1 MADDPKPEGTPTP
14 ESAPTPPPEAAAE
27 GPTPGAAE
35 AKPEAPAAPAAAKPA
50 TPAAKPAP
58 KPAAPKAPAV
68 METEPW
74 EGELPDALKE
84 KFGDAITGYFRY
96 VGQSFLTAK
105 PEAAVPILEFL
116 KSDWGFDY
124 LVDVTATDDPAKPER
139 FELVY
144 ILYSFSRN
152 ERIRIKARVKEGDK
166 PATAVPV
173 HITADWLERE
183 VFDMFG
189 IEFAGHPNMTRILLP
204 DEWQGH
210 PLRKDYNILGMDQKW
225 VQENLGIES
234 GQ

>member
-14 ESAPTPPPEAAAE
+14 ESAPTPPPEAAPE
-27 GPTPGAAE
+27 AA
-35 AKPEAPAAPAAAKPA
+35 PPAPAAPAAEAAAKPPA
-50 TPAAKPAP
+50 APPAAAKPAP

-74 EGELPDALKE
+74 EGELPGALKE
-84 KFGDAITGYFRY
+84 KFGDAITGFFRY
-96 VGQSFLTAK
+96 VGQNFLTAK

-116 KSDWGFDY
+116 KADWGFDY

-144 ILYSFSRN
+144 ILYSFGRN

>member
-14 ESAPTPPPEAAAE
+14 ESAPAPKPEA
-27 GPTPGAAE
+27 PPAE
-35 AKPEAPAAPAAAKPA
+35 AKPEAAPAEKPAA
-50 TPAAKPAP
+50 PAAKPAP
-58 KPAAPKAPAV
+58 KPAAPKPPPV

-74 EGELPDALKE
+74 EGELPDALKAE
-84 KFGDAITGYFRY
+84 FGEQITGFLTY
-96 VGQSFLTAK
+96 VGQSFLTAQVG
-105 PEAAVPILEFL
+105 AAVPIIEYL
-116 KSDWGFDY
+116 KHEWGFDY

-152 ERIRIKARVKEGDK
+152 ERIRVKARVKEGDK
-166 PATAVPV
+166 PPSAVPV
-173 HITADWLERE
+173 HTTADWLERE

-189 IEFAGHPNMTRILLP
+189 IEFEGHPNMKRILMP

-210 PLRKDYNILGMDQKW
+210 PLRKDYSILGMDQKW
-225 VQENLGIES
+225 VQDNLGIES

>member
-1 MADDPKPEGTPTP
+1 SDR
-14 ESAPTPPPEAAAE
+14 
-27 GPTPGAAE
+27 
-35 AKPEAPAAPAAAKPA
+35 AKPA

>member
-1 MADDPKPEGTPTP
+1 
-14 ESAPTPPPEAAAE
+14 
-27 GPTPGAAE
+27 
-35 AKPEAPAAPAAAKPA
+35 
-50 TPAAKPAP
+50 
-58 KPAAPKAPAV
+58 

>member
-14 ESAPTPPPEAAAE
+14 ESAPTPPPEAAPAVA
-27 GPTPGAAE
+27 PS
-35 AKPEAPAAPAAAKPA
+35 APAAPAAA
-50 TPAAKPAP
+50 AKPAP
-58 KPAAPKAPAV
+58 RPAAPKAPAV

-116 KSDWGFDY
+116 KTDWGFDY